1 MEIYFL
7 SPSLNAA
14 INYKMGNYHLDNREI
29 MGGLA
34 ENLVASTFFKWK
46 ETNNIPLNI
55 NYLPGKGEADFLLSW
70 NIENIVPVEVGL
82 NKKQTGQLK
91 KSMRKYDSNY
101 GVLISNGFNKI
112 DMNNDII
119 TIPLV
124 TFSFM

>member
-1 MEIYFL
+1 
-7 SPSLNAA
+7 
-14 INYKMGNYHLDNREI
+14 
-29 MGGLA
+29 
-34 ENLVASTFFKWK
+34 
-46 ETNNIPLNI
+46 
-55 NYLPGKGEADFLLSW
+55 
-70 NIENIVPVEVGL
+70 VEVGL

-124 TFSFM
+124 SFSFM

>member
-1 MEIYFL
+1 
-7 SPSLNAA
+7 
-14 INYKMGNYHLDNREI
+14 MGNYHLDNREI